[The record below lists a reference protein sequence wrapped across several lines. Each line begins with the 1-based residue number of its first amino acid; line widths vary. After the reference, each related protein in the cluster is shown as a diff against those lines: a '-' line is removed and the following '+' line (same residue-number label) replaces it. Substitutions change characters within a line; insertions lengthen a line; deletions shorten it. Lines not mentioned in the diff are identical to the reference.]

1 MKLPQ
6 SVFRLIESASTDPV
20 CSSMNGVFIDFP
32 RRVAVATDGHILSRV
47 RLPDDLELEDGET
60 VPDFG
65 VNVPNDACKE
75 LAKVKD
81 WDKPWGNGD
90 GPRSITFFKSEGQ
103 TVMAVD
109 MGSASRSYKCEKL
122 DVPDYSQIIP
132 RPERRK
138 DDTVFCFNFELL
150 AKIAKS
156 AKHEVRRKEK
166 HLTFSVGKSGG
177 PIRVFMNGIEEMDC
191 LLMPIRG
198 ASVPAAHRGLEVVQ
212 QAEEA

>member
-1 MKLPQ
+1 M
-6 SVFRLIESASTDPV
+6 S
-20 CSSMNGVFIDFP
+20 GVFIDFP
-32 RRVAVATDGHILSRV
+32 RRVAVATDGYILSRV

-65 VNVPNDACKE
+65 VNVPTAACKE
-75 LAKVKD
+75 LAKIKD

-90 GPRSITFFKSEGQ
+90 GHRSITFFKSDGQ
-103 TVMAVD
+103 TMMGVD

-132 RPERRK
+132 SPERRK

-156 AKHEVRRKEK
+156 TKQKQKHV
-166 HLTFSVGKSGG
+166 TFSVGKPLD